1 MRRLKTLLAAVC
13 LAAAGILISVSGV
26 QAASKA
32 DLDDPGYYKHYGL
45 EGSGAIPDET
55 KTRGAVTPYA
65 AGEKN
70 PYTGLVYTHDSRKN
84 GMRVVYGVDVS
95 KYQKNVDWKK
105 VKAAGIDFAFIR
117 AGYSGLATGSLTKD
131 PYFDQNM
138 KNAKAAGIKV
148 GVYYYSQAT
157 TAKEARSEANYLLGL
172 IKDYTL
178 DYPVV
183 FDAEEG
189 SYKSNGQTVPGKLK
203 AAVQAIN
210 NDKNKTK
217 AQKTKAIKKLYN
229 NAATAFC
236 DVVRSAGYTPMI
248 YGSIS
253 HFRDKM
259 DSAALSKKY
268 LMWIARYNTFLNG
281 GNYTYN
287 GNYQFWQ
294 YTDKGKVNGINGNV
308 DCNFLYLSGKEDESW
323 KQGGS
328 GAIPVDPIPDEP
340 SNNTVP
346 AGTSI
351 GGISGFSAKASG
363 KSKIKLS
370 WNRNDK
376 ASSYDVYRADA
387 YYGAYKKLANV
398 SQTSYSD
405 TGRAEGREDYY
416 YVMPVGSD
424 GSEGTKS
431 SVKRAYTSS
440 DTKVYV
446 RVVNASLNMRSEAE
460 MRGGVVTIIPKNT
473 KVYRYCEARSSDGI
487 VWYKVKYTKS
497 GKTYKGYISSRYA
510 TVVVNKLSKVKQSS
524 KAKTSVTISWAKQ
537 SGVTAYQVYRATAK
551 NGKYTKIAAI
561 KDLNTTSYK
570 DTGLKS
576 NREYWYKVR
585 AYSKV
590 NGKTAYGT
598 QVVLRATTKTSSSK
612 VKAKSAAKLY
622 QYAGTAY
629 KKTVSIPKNA
639 KMTVLNTALDKNG
652 VTWYR
657 VKYTKS
663 RKTYNAYIRKS
674 LTKKA

>member
-253 HFRDKM
+253 HLRDKM
-259 DSAALSKKY
+259 DS
-268 LMWIARYNTFLNG
+268 
-281 GNYTYN
+281 
-287 GNYQFWQ
+287 
-294 YTDKGKVNGINGNV
+294 
-308 DCNFLYLSGKEDESW
+308 
-323 KQGGS
+323 
-328 GAIPVDPIPDEP
+328 
-340 SNNTVP
+340 
-346 AGTSI
+346 
-351 GGISGFSAKASG
+351 SA
-363 KSKIKLS
+363 
-370 WNRNDK
+370 
-376 ASSYDVYRADA
+376 
-387 YYGAYKKLANV
+387 
-398 SQTSYSD
+398 
-405 TGRAEGREDYY
+405 
-416 YVMPVGSD
+416 
-424 GSEGTKS
+424 
-431 SVKRAYTSS
+431 
-440 DTKVYV
+440 
-446 RVVNASLNMRSEAE
+446 
-460 MRGGVVTIIPKNT
+460 
-473 KVYRYCEARSSDGI
+473 
-487 VWYKVKYTKS
+487 
-497 GKTYKGYISSRYA
+497 
-510 TVVVNKLSKVKQSS
+510 
-524 KAKTSVTISWAKQ
+524 
-537 SGVTAYQVYRATAK
+537 
-551 NGKYTKIAAI
+551 
-561 KDLNTTSYK
+561 
-570 DTGLKS
+570 
-576 NREYWYKVR
+576 
-585 AYSKV
+585 
-590 NGKTAYGT
+590 
-598 QVVLRATTKTSSSK
+598 
-612 VKAKSAAKLY
+612 
-622 QYAGTAY
+622 
-629 KKTVSIPKNA
+629 
-639 KMTVLNTALDKNG
+639 
-652 VTWYR
+652 
-657 VKYTKS
+657 
-663 RKTYNAYIRKS
+663 
-674 LTKKA
+674 